1 MDKKKLAKRLDLD
14 WDFAKRV
21 SELPDYISLET
32 AFEELDPTLTEER
45 LYDEDVKDSY
55 PITHLSNWIIFG
67 ALVDKYGNRIPAE
80 DVDLAYFEDF
90 EFEFARL
97 RDLYDEVIDNIEY
110 AKD

>member
-1 MDKKKLAKRLDLD
+1 MDKRKLAKKLNLD

-21 SELPDYISLET
+21 ETIPDYTSLESAL
-32 AFEELDPTLTEER
+32 AFLDPTLTEEG
-45 LYDEDVKDSY
+45 LYSDDDSGTY
-55 PITHLSNWIIFG
+55 AVEHLSQWVVYG

-90 EFEFARL
+90 EFEFASL
-97 RDLYDEVIDNIEY
+97 RDLYDEVLDNIEY